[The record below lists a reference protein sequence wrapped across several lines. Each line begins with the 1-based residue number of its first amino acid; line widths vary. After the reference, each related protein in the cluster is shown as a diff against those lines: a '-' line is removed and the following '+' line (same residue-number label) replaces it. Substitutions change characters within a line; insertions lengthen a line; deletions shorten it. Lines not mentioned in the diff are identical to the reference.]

1 MRAFFLLALAGSMA
15 LALTGL
21 ALTDDDEAK
30 ALPAGA
36 GKDLVVKV
44 CLDCHGAGH
53 FRGQRLSRDDWSDK
67 VYDMIDRGAKA
78 NDDEVTAVVA
88 YLAKNFGKDSKVLV
102 NTAPLVE
109 LKSQLGFTVAESEAV
124 LVYRKDHPVFQQ
136 WRDLLKVPGIDPGKV
151 EAKKDLMAF

>member
-1 MRAFFLLALAGSMA
+1 MMRVLFLLALAGS
-15 LALTGL
+15 LAVELT
-21 ALTDDDEAK
+21 ADDVAEEAT

-36 GKDLVVKV
+36 GKELMVKV
-44 CLDCHGAGH
+44 CLNCHGTGH
-53 FRGQRLSRDDWSDK
+53 FRGQRLSQDDWSDK

-88 YLAKNFGKDSKVLV
+88 YLTKNFGKDSKVLV

-109 LKSQLGFTVAESEAV
+109 LKSVLGFTVAESEAV
-124 LVYRKDHPVFQQ
+124 LAYRKDHPAFQE

-151 EAKKDLMAF
+151 EVKKDLLAF